1 MNLNSTTNFSWFK
14 LKFYHKNRWFGV
26 QLTSELSII
35 VLVEVP
41 VVIPHVSFVVPERDA
56 QQSLEKNLRF
66 NSVVGQNCLPEYK
79 P

>member
-1 MNLNSTTNFSWFK
+1 M
-14 LKFYHKNRWFGV
+14 

-41 VVIPHVSFVVPERDA
+41 VVIPRVSFVVPERDA
-56 QQSLEKNLRF
+56 QLSLDKNLRF